1 MITTE
6 VLFLLMA
13 GAFVAGLAAGY
24 LAFAPIAG
32 D

>member
-6 VLFLLMA
+6 LLFLMMA
-13 GAFVAGLAAGY
+13 GAFVAGVAVGY
-24 LAFAPIAG
+24 LAFAPLRG